1 MPPTTCSS
9 RLLGQHLMCGSCAGR
24 LQGDRCPTCR
34 EPLLKDRNRQL
45 VPFRLVNQLVQEFE
59 HACPNGLHLRG
70 TAAQLEEHAD
80 QCEHRP
86 DRCTFHSMGCPWHG
100 KARDRPAHEADFNPH
115 AGMFMAA
122 MYRTCQFLES
132 AKTDL
137 HQTRAQINSLN
148 REIDNLN
155 GRSEIQMNL
164 LSGIRA
170 TVDRAEASAEERLRA
185 VEERL
190 PRRANGDSERTA
202 QRHRKTKL
210 DLRNEVVA
218 EVEAEVEARVRSE
231 YEPKEKAPARVPGT
245 GTWTLCPRPRR
256 RRRRR
261 ATRGAAREA
270 TAHRAR
276 PAQPKASRARQSA
289 RSWPG
294 RGRKRGRTASRPE
307 RGPRWH
313 LPGCGRG
320 DRARDLIHRLH
331 TRQYT
336 RGR

>member
-1 MPPTTCSS
+1 MRNAQLQQSLSCPVCYNATNNMFLTC
-9 RLLGQHLMCGSCAGR
+9 LLGQHLMCGSCAGQ

-34 EPLLKDRNRQL
+34 DPLLKDRNRQL
-45 VPFRLVNQLVQEFE
+45 VPFRLVNQLAQEFE
-59 HACPNGLHLRG
+59 HACPNEDCTFVG
-70 TAAQLEEHAD
+70 TAAQLEEHVD

-115 AGMFMAA
+115 AGMFMGA

-137 HQTRAQINSLN
+137 HQTRARINSFN

-164 LSGIRA
+164 LRGIRA

-218 EVEAEVEARVRSE
+218 EVEAEVEARLRSE
-231 YEPKEKAPARVPGT
+231 YEPKEKLLRAYRHRYPDFVPPPEEEEEEEEGDEGGDDGGYRPTSPTYSPTSPAYSP
-245 GTWTLCPRPRR
+245 
-256 RRRRR
+256 
-261 ATRGAAREA
+261 TRGPAEGEQGAPIDVELAGARAEEGSDG
-270 TAHRAR
+270 
-276 PAQPKASRARQSA
+276 Q
-289 RSWPG
+289 
-294 RGRKRGRTASRPE
+294 
-307 RGPRWH
+307 
-313 LPGCGRG
+313 
-320 DRARDLIHRLH
+320 
-331 TRQYT
+331 
-336 RGR
+336 

>member
-1 MPPTTCSS
+1 MRNAQLQQSLSCPVCYNATNNMFLTC
-9 RLLGQHLMCGSCAGR
+9 LLGQHLMCGSCAGQ

-34 EPLLKDRNRQL
+34 DPLLKDRNRQL
-45 VPFRLVNQLVQEFE
+45 VPFRLVNQLAQEFE
-59 HACPNGLHLRG
+59 HACPNEDCTFVG
-70 TAAQLEEHAD
+70 TAAQLEEHVD

-115 AGMFMAA
+115 AGMFMGA

-137 HQTRAQINSLN
+137 HQTRARINSFN

-164 LSGIRA
+164 LRGIRA

-218 EVEAEVEARVRSE
+218 EVEAEVEARLRSE
-231 YEPKEKAPARVPGT
+231 YEPKEKLLRAYRHRYPDFVPPPEEEEEEEGDEGGDEGGYRPTSPTYSPTSPAYSP
-245 GTWTLCPRPRR
+245 
-256 RRRRR
+256 
-261 ATRGAAREA
+261 TRGPAEGEQGAPIDVELAGARAEEGSDG
-270 TAHRAR
+270 
-276 PAQPKASRARQSA
+276 Q
-289 RSWPG
+289 
-294 RGRKRGRTASRPE
+294 
-307 RGPRWH
+307 
-313 LPGCGRG
+313 
-320 DRARDLIHRLH
+320 
-331 TRQYT
+331 
-336 RGR
+336 